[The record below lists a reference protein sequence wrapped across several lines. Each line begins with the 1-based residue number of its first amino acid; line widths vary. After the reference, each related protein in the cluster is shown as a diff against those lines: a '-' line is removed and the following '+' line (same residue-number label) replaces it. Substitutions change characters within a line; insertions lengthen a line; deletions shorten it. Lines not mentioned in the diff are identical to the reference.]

1 MNLIIR
7 RCDNARIPTGSHKP
21 EDMRCEDA
29 RIQASAHEPE
39 DMRMQGC
46 KQVHMNRKIQGRKDV
61 RIQESAHKH
70 KGMRIQG
77 CVDTRK
83 CTKA

>member
-1 MNLIIR
+1 
-7 RCDNARIPTGSHKP
+7 
-21 EDMRCEDA
+21 
-29 RIQASAHEPE
+29 
-39 DMRMQGC
+39 MQGC
-46 KQVHMNRKIQGRKDV
+46 KQVHMNLKIQGCKDV